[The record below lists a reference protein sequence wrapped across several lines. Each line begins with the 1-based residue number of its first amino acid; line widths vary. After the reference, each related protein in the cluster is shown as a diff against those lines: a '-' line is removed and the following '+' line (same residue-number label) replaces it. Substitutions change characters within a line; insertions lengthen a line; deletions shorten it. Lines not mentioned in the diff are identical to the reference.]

1 MPQVSTGRLP
11 ESCVYSLNANDISG
25 IVATGNEAADGWDS
39 TYLRGIQESDED
51 GIVTFQTIFP
61 GHYEGRATHTHLLTH
76 LNSSVNRNNGT
87 LEVGTGSVAHIGQL
101 FWNEVLRSA
110 VEETSPYNTNTQDIT
125 TNADDM
131 WSIEQASD
139 EYDPFPEYVYL
150 GQGLSDG
157 LFAWIQIGINASADY
172 TDNSY
177 YSIAAYFDEN
187 GGHQNTDSS
196 AFGGGSGG
204 EAPSGAAPSG
214 AIPSGEAPSGTAA
227 PSSV

>member
-1 MPQVSTGRLP
+1 
-11 ESCVYSLNANDISG
+11 
-25 IVATGNEAADGWDS
+25 VATGNEAADGWDS

-110 VEETSPYNTNTQDIT
+110 VEETSPYDTNTQDIT

-196 AFGGGSGG
+196 AFGGGGGG

-214 AIPSGEAPSGTAA
+214 AIPSGEVPSGTAA
-227 PSSV
+227 PSSA